1 MITPVD
7 VRGAVLDSNFFNDS
21 SISFV
26 CDEGKILARE
36 ALKDRHFLYKKGLLF
51 GDSLVG
57 RLSGCM
63 FMDIDYI
70 CSLRLEYLPSH
81 IKGHV
86 RNREIIVEPSNK
98 REWMSYLL
106 NPELRGRSLLGLYL
120 PKGYYISRESK

>member
-57 RLSGCM
+57 RL
-63 FMDIDYI
+63 
-70 CSLRLEYLPSH
+70 
-81 IKGHV
+81 
-86 RNREIIVEPSNK
+86 
-98 REWMSYLL
+98 
-106 NPELRGRSLLGLYL
+106 LGACLW
-120 PKGYYISRESK
+120 I